1 MPPRAEDMSRGAN
14 ERQMFCKI
22 DRAREEAALAT
33 SPQGLTVLA
42 KGFWYRNQEQE
53 KRRNRRCN

>member
-14 ERQMFCKI
+14 ERQVFSNI
-22 DRAREEAALAT
+22 DRAREEAASAT

-42 KGFWYRNQEQE
+42 KGFWYRNEE
-53 KRRNRRCN
+53 EKKRRNKRCN

>member
-14 ERQMFCKI
+14 ERQVFCNI

-42 KGFWYRNQEQE
+42 KGFWYRNEE
-53 KRRNRRCN
+53 EKKRRNKRCN

>member
-1 MPPRAEDMSRGAN
+1 MSPRAEDMSRGAN
-14 ERQMFCKI
+14 ERQVFCNI

-42 KGFWYRNQEQE
+42 KGFWYRNEEQK
-53 KRRNRRCN
+53 KRRNKRCN

>member
-14 ERQMFCKI
+14 ERQVFCNI

>member
-1 MPPRAEDMSRGAN
+1 
-14 ERQMFCKI
+14 MFCNI

>member
-14 ERQMFCKI
+14 ERQVFCNI

-42 KGFWYRNQEQE
+42 KGFWYRNEEE
-53 KRRNRRCN
+53 KRRRNKRCN